1 MNSFHKLPP
10 IAKCKPQ
17 NGQQLQGRRV
27 AKGGG
32 GDEKKKRNPV
42 SRTVLV
48 YPGKKEGGVLQTCDA
63 ALEARSQFK
72 RTFHGQGSYRD
83 CKQSHVHQ

>member
-1 MNSFHKLPP
+1 MVSNYK
-10 IAKCKPQ
+10 AEEW
-17 NGQQLQGRRV
+17 RRV
-27 AKGGG
+27 GEGM
-32 GDEKKKRNPV
+32 KRKRGNPV